1 MSSLICTVTF
11 RVISVIFE
19 SQLVDENE
27 RERERERNFNSF
39 FFGLKM
45 LEFMIC
51 QQINS
56 EKKFSVQIFNFEIN

>member
-1 MSSLICTVTF
+1 MS
-11 RVISVIFE
+11 
-19 SQLVDENE
+19 
-27 RERERERNFNSF
+27 ERERERNFNSF

-45 LEFMIC
+45 LEFVIC